1 RPPNR
6 GSVASSHPP
15 GSDKMCPGKVFPDR
29 IYLTSFRASGR
40 KGRKVMVQQP
50 IRGRVHGFR
59 GIAALGIVLFTTQSF
74 LPAQTPDKE
83 ILTIL
88 QRCYQC
94 HGETLQMSKLD
105 LRTRPAMLK
114 GGASGPAIVPGD
126 AAASLL
132 YKRVTGQQQPIMP
145 MAPAPAL

>member
-1 RPPNR
+1 MSRQGLS
-6 GSVASSHPP
+6 GSHILNVVQSERSE
-15 GSDKMCPGKVFPDR
+15 R
-29 IYLTSFRASGR
+29 T
-40 KGRKVMVQQP
+40 KVMVQQP

-59 GIAALGIVLFTTQSF
+59 GIAALGIVLFITQSF

-83 ILTIL
+83 VLPIL

-105 LRTRPAMLK
+105 LRTRAAMLK

-126 AAASLL
+126 
-132 YKRVTGQQQPIMP
+132 
-145 MAPAPAL
+145 